1 MRLLN
6 NHVDDFKK
14 SSLASFS
21 SAAKSAAGAALA
33 IGGISLAAA
42 GISGSVDFIKEYGS
56 SLDNLRAATGATAS
70 EMASMKDQLT
80 DLYNSNVGE
89 GWADLAD
96 SMTIA
101 KQVTKQTGEE
111 LKKTTAFAVGYR
123 DVFGEDVTQSV
134 KAADTMMKNF
144 GITSE
149 QSFNLLAQGAQN
161 GLNKSDELIDSANE
175 YSVYFKNLGY
185 SANEMFDIFGTG
197 LENGAFNLFIGALWW
212 RRHTETSLIHGTPN
226 VKSRVI
232 MSEAC

>member
-1 MRLLN
+1 MPDLITQLQYNDPLTIIARKGTL
-6 NHVDDFKK
+6 DDPY
-14 SSLASFS
+14 
-21 SAAKSAAGAALA
+21 
-33 IGGISLAAA
+33 I
-42 GISGSVDFIKEYGS
+42 D
-56 SLDNLRAATGATAS
+56 R
-70 EMASMKDQLT
+70 
-80 DLYNSNVGE
+80 
-89 GWADLAD
+89 AD

-111 LKKTTAFAVGYR
+111 LKKTTAYAVGYR

-161 GLNKSDELIDSANE
+161 GLNKSDELLDTANE

-197 LENGAFNLFIGALWW
+197 LENGAFNLFIRAL
-212 RRHTETSLIHGTPN
+212 
-226 VKSRVI
+226 
-232 MSEAC
+232 